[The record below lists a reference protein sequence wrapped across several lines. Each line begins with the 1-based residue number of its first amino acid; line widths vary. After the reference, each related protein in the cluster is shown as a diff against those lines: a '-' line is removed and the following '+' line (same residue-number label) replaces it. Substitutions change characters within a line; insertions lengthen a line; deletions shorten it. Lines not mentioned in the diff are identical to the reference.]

1 MATPIK
7 VVLRQDVDSL
17 GHGGDVV
24 RVRPGFARN
33 YLIPRSLAVVASAS
47 NLARVEELK
56 KAAVAAATRRL
67 VEAKQAAQAIEAVS
81 VKIERSVGDEGR
93 MYGSVT
99 ARDIEE
105 AFAAAGQTID
115 RKKLILSEQIKQ
127 LGPAKVA
134 LKLHSEVT
142 AQLKVEVVKKP

>member
-7 VVLRQDVDSL
+7 VVLQQDVESL
-17 GHGGDVV
+17 GQGGDVV

-33 YLIPRSLAVVASAS
+33 YLIPRGLAVVASSA
-47 NLARVEELK
+47 NLARLEELK
-56 KAAVAAATRRL
+56 KAALAAAARRL
-67 VEAKQAAQAIEAVS
+67 AEAKQSAAAIETVS

-105 AFAAAGQTID
+105 AFAAAGQAID
-115 RKKLILSEQIKQ
+115 RKKIVLPEPLKQ
-127 LGPAKVA
+127 LGATTVP
-134 LKLHSEVT
+134 LKLHAAVT
-142 AQLKVEVVKKP
+142 AQLKVEVVKKA

>member
-7 VVLRQDVDSL
+7 VVLQQDVEAL
-17 GHGGDVV
+17 GQGGDVV

-33 YLIPRSLAVVASAS
+33 FLIPRGLAVVASSA
-47 NLARVEELK
+47 NLARLEELK
-56 KAAVAAATRRL
+56 KAALAAAARRL
-67 VEAKQAAQAIEAVS
+67 AEAKQVAQAIEGVS

-105 AFAAAGQTID
+105 AFAAAGQIID
-115 RKKLILSEQIKQ
+115 RKKIALAEPIKQ
-127 LGPAKVA
+127 LGPTTVP
-134 LKLHSEVT
+134 LKLHAAIT
-142 AQLKVEVVKKP
+142 AQLKVEVVKKA

>member
-7 VVLRQDVDSL
+7 VVLQQDVDNL

-33 YLIPRSLAVVASAS
+33 FLIPRGFAVVASTA
-47 NLARVEELK
+47 NVVRLEALK
-56 KAAVAAATRRL
+56 KAALAAAARL
-67 VEAKQAAQAIEAVS
+67 LEEAKQSAKAIEAVS
-81 VKIERSVGDEGR
+81 VKIERSVGEEGR

-105 AFAAAGQTID
+105 AFAAAGQPID
-115 RKKLILSEQIKQ
+115 RKKIVLPEPIKQ
-127 LGPAKVA
+127 LGPATVA
-134 LKLHSEVT
+134 LKLHSQVS
-142 AQLKVEVVKKP
+142 ANLQVEVVKKA